1 MVGVKVTRCLLVVA
15 VGSLALIAFGSHVGD
30 GFAGVDVST
39 PRAVATYHGKNGLI
53 AFTRYRRQDDPIW
66 SEIFVADADGSGARK
81 VSHSSEAVEDDQA
94 HWSPDG
100 AWIVFARCRPAP
112 EVCSIWLVRPD
123 GSGQRR
129 VSPACPPHAVP
140 PACADDSNPS
150 FTPDGR
156 HIVFQH
162 EHGHLRSDPLG
173 DAIDRSDIVE
183 TDLAGGHATVLVGL
197 TGYRGDV
204 MGPRLSPDGKQLV
217 FERYNSSRARPKGG
231 LALFIV
237 DVGGG
242 NPRRLTPWS
251 MRAVGADWS
260 PDGSRILF
268 KPLKPGSELAPGS
281 NLFTIRPD
289 GTRLLQVT
297 HVPSGNYVTSGS
309 YSPDGTSIVF
319 ATDLRATANDRG
331 GTAADVFVMRL
342 GTDALAPVTRTPNL
356 DGWPTWGAHSAG

>member
-1 MVGVKVTRCLLVVA
+1 MEVGNAASVRP
-15 VGSLALIAFGSHVGD
+15 ALRTPFRLPARMT
-30 GFAGVDVST
+30 AT
-39 PRAVATYHGKNGLI
+39 PRSRPTAATSCSSTSTGISAATRSATRSI
-53 AFTRYRRQDDPIW
+53 AP
-66 SEIFVADADGSGARK
+66 
-81 VSHSSEAVEDDQA
+81 
-94 HWSPDG
+94 
-100 AWIVFARCRPAP
+100 
-112 EVCSIWLVRPD
+112 
-123 GSGQRR
+123 
-129 VSPACPPHAVP
+129 
-140 PACADDSNPS
+140 
-150 FTPDGR
+150 
-156 HIVFQH
+156 
-162 EHGHLRSDPLG
+162 
-173 DAIDRSDIVE
+173 DIVE

-231 LALFIV
+231 VALFIV

-242 NPRRLTPWS
+242 NPRRLTPWP

-268 KPLKPGSELAPGS
+268 KPLKAGSELAPGS

>member
-1 MVGVKVTRCLLVVA
+1 MEVDNAASVLP
-15 VGSLALIAFGSHVGD
+15 AL
-30 GFAGVDVST
+30 
-39 PRAVATYHGKNGLI
+39 
-53 AFTRYRRQDDPIW
+53 
-66 SEIFVADADGSGARK
+66 
-81 VSHSSEAVEDDQA
+81 
-94 HWSPDG
+94 
-100 AWIVFARCRPAP
+100 
-112 EVCSIWLVRPD
+112 
-123 GSGQRR
+123 
-129 VSPACPPHAVP
+129 PHAVP

-231 LALFIV
+231 VALFIV
-237 DVGGG
+237 DVGSG

-268 KPLKPGSELAPGS
+268 KSLKPGSELAPGS

-356 DGWPTWGAHSAG
+356 DGWPTWGAHSAGRASGRRQPALRCASPCSGRSEAGTTARVAARAGRGAALRRALPPRPSGLVAQGLGQAQSRGLPRPAARPARDADS